1 MKWLRLFAGEW
12 FELKPR
18 SKERG
23 IRSRAYMIKSDAMKE
38 AQRRRKKGEKVRI
51 VQSKSVKWCGGD
63 IGYLIYS
70 DKLPDWRKGK

>member
-18 SKERG
+18 SRERG
-23 IRSRAYMIKSDAMKE
+23 VRSRAYMIKSYSIKE
-38 AQRRRKKGEKVRI
+38 AQRRRKKCEKVRI
-51 VQSKSVKWCGGD
+51 VQSKSVKWFGGD